1 MCLLKLTLR
10 GLYAYM
16 SASLQMCLCVYI
28 GNVYSVE
35 MGTWDLGT
43 DRKVD
48 VVAGGSSPLG

>member
-1 MCLLKLTLR
+1 MLAC
-10 GLYAYM
+10 
-16 SASLQMCLCVYI
+16 LQMCLCVYI

-35 MGTWDLGT
+35 MGTWGLGT